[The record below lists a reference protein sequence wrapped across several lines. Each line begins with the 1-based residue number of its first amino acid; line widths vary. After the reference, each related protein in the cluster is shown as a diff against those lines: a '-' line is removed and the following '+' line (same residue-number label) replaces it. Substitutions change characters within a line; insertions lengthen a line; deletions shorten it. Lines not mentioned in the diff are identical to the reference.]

1 MDSIFNLQKRA
12 TELRNKTQVDSITPE
27 EVGGLQYDILAYI
40 AYMEQ
45 NNGGLGIRK
54 VYTSVATMNAD
65 SNPIGSN
72 GKPLRLGQ
80 LVTIYNPSLP
90 TAEGTGNVYSYQKP
104 GWQLIGSI
112 GGVYELQAKID
123 AEAEARANGD
133 DELMNYILMLRQS
146 IGLNNGIAP
155 LDSSGKIPSMHLPA
169 YVDDVVEFAG
179 FDESSMNF
187 SPGGETYVS
196 SESDIYYGDLSAKYH
211 VHMIVMSLQCSV
223 SIR

>member
-72 GKPLRLGQ
+72 GKP
-80 LVTIYNPSLP
+80 
-90 TAEGTGNVYSYQKP
+90 
-104 GWQLIGSI
+104 
-112 GGVYELQAKID
+112 
-123 AEAEARANGD
+123 
-133 DELMNYILMLRQS
+133 
-146 IGLNNGIAP
+146 
-155 LDSSGKIPSMHLPA
+155 
-169 YVDDVVEFAG
+169 
-179 FDESSMNF
+179 
-187 SPGGETYVS
+187 
-196 SESDIYYGDLSAKYH
+196 
-211 VHMIVMSLQCSV
+211 
-223 SIR
+223 